1 MLTITPI
8 YVAAAVA
15 MYSVIAFVVISN
27 RIRRRISIGDAGQ
40 TDFARMVRGHG
51 NFAEYAPITLPAI
64 GVADLAG
71 APASILHACGILLLC
86 GRGLHAYCFLFTPV
100 GRRIRVTGMMLT
112 FFSLWIA
119 AGAGLFQVL
128 S

>member
-51 NFAEYAPITLPAI
+51 NFAEYAPITLLAI

>member
-27 RIRRRISIGDAGQ
+27 RLRRRISIGDAGQ

-51 NFAEYAPITLPAI
+51 NFAEYAPITLLAI
-64 GVADLAG
+64 GVAELAG

>member
-51 NFAEYAPITLPAI
+51 NFAEYAPITLLAI

-86 GRGLHAYCFLFTPV
+86 GRGLHAYCFLFTLV

>member
-1 MLTITPI
+1 MLSITPI

-27 RIRRRISIGDAGQ
+27 RMRRRISIGDAGQ

-51 NFAEYAPITLPAI
+51 NFAEYAPITLLAI
-64 GVADLAG
+64 GVAELAG
-71 APASILHACGILLLC
+71 APASVLHACGILLLC